1 MNKSDVTKL
10 TANRLYGWILKLPP
24 RLRPHPHA
32 PQICA
37 MLHQN
42 RPVEPGKR
50 WRPCVAAVTWLIGLA
65 VPAGAGVLS
74 GREFQNLLA
83 GGPEGTTIVFQGGT
97 DKIFYS
103 PSLKNRL
110 RLSPELGP
118 EFLRQKILQNTVTE
132 GVFVGATIAD
142 GKWRTISGIA
152 GIAADTETGHG
163 VLTLL
168 QTFPEDTSVKAFQ
181 KRDRLYSVIIVEDAP
196 SGVVCR
202 RSQWE
207 KLFGLKGV
215 PRMTTVPCEFTVGNS
230 VTPAGTQ

>member
-1 MNKSDVTKL
+1 MSHHSWPAK
-10 TANRLYGWILKLPP
+10 
-24 RLRPHPHA
+24 
-32 PQICA
+32 
-37 MLHQN
+37 
-42 RPVEPGKR
+42 PGKR
-50 WRPCVAAVTWLIGLA
+50 RLHCIAAAAAMLIGQAL
-65 VPAGAGVLS
+65 PACSGVLS

-83 GGPEGTTIVFQGGT
+83 GGPEGTTIVLQGGT

-118 EFLRQKILQNTVTE
+118 EFLRRKILQNTVTE
-132 GVFVGATIAD
+132 GVFIGATITD

-168 QTFPEDTSVKAFQ
+168 QTFPEDTNVKAFQ
-181 KRDRLYSVIIVEDAP
+181 KRDRLYAVIIVEDAP

-230 VTPAGTQ
+230 VTPSGTQ

>member
-1 MNKSDVTKL
+1 
-10 TANRLYGWILKLPP
+10 
-24 RLRPHPHA
+24 
-32 PQICA
+32 

-42 RPVEPGKR
+42 WSVEPGKC
-50 WRPCVAAVTWLIGLA
+50 WLPFMAAAALLIGLSLPTA
-65 VPAGAGVLS
+65 AGVLS

-110 RLSPELGP
+110 RLSKDLGP
-118 EFLRQKILQNTVTE
+118 EFLKQKILQNTVTE

-142 GKWRTISGIA
+142 GKWRAISGIA
-152 GIAADTETGHG
+152 GIAADTESGHG

-181 KRDRLYSVIIVEDAP
+181 KRDRLYAVVIVEDTP

-207 KLFGLKGV
+207 RLFALKGV

>member
-1 MNKSDVTKL
+1 M
-10 TANRLYGWILKLPP
+10 P
-24 RLRPHPHA
+24 
-32 PQICA
+32 
-37 MLHQN
+37 HQN
-42 RPVEPGKR
+42 WSVEPRKQR
-50 WRPCVAAVTWLIGLA
+50 LVRIAAALA
-65 VPAGAGVLS
+65 VLLCGALPAWSGVLS

-118 EFLRQKILQNTVTE
+118 EFLKQKILQNIVTE
-132 GVFVGATIAD
+132 GVFIGAAITD

-152 GIAADTETGHG
+152 GIAADTDSGHG

-168 QTFPEDTSVKAFQ
+168 QTFPEDTSIKAFQ
-181 KRDRLYSVIIVEDAP
+181 KRDRLYAVVIVEDAP
-196 SGVVCR
+196 GGVVCR

-207 KLFGLKGV
+207 HLFALKGE
-215 PRMTTVPCEFTVGNS
+215 PRLTTVPCDFTVGNA
-230 VTPAGTQ
+230 VTPTAPR

>member
-1 MNKSDVTKL
+1 M
-10 TANRLYGWILKLPP
+10 R
-24 RLRPHPHA
+24 
-32 PQICA
+32 
-37 MLHQN
+37 HQN
-42 RPVEPGKR
+42 RSIKPGKR
-50 WRPCVAAVTWLIGLA
+50 WRPFVMAAAVLTAQALWLAPVL
-65 VPAGAGVLS
+65 PASAGVLS

-83 GGPEGTTIVFQGGT
+83 GGPDGTTIVFQGGT

-110 RLSPELGP
+110 RQSKELGP
-118 EFLRQKILQNTVTE
+118 AFLKQNILQNTVTE
-132 GVFVGATIAD
+132 GVFIGATITD

-152 GIAADTETGHG
+152 GVAADTETGHG

-196 SGVVCR
+196 SGIVCR

-207 KLFGLKGV
+207 KLFGLKGA

>member
-1 MNKSDVTKL
+1 
-10 TANRLYGWILKLPP
+10 
-24 RLRPHPHA
+24 
-32 PQICA
+32 
-37 MLHQN
+37 MLQQN
-42 RPVEPGKR
+42 RSIEPGR
-50 WRPCVAAVTWLIGLA
+50 HWRAFVIAAALLMVEAL
-65 VPAGAGVLS
+65 PAPAGVLS

-97 DKIFYS
+97 DKVFYS

-110 RLSPELGP
+110 RMSKELGP
-118 EFLRQKILQNTVTE
+118 DFLKQKILSNTVTE
-132 GVFVGATIAD
+132 GVFIGATITD

-152 GIAADTETGHG
+152 GIAADTDTGHG

-168 QTFPEDTSVKAFQ
+168 QTFPEDTSAKAFQ

-230 VTPAGTQ
+230 VTPAGIQ

>member
-1 MNKSDVTKL
+1 MQ
-10 TANRLYGWILKLPP
+10 TAQPNSATGVRRLVRIG
-24 RLRPHPHA
+24 A
-32 PQICA
+32 
-37 MLHQN
+37 
-42 RPVEPGKR
+42 
-50 WRPCVAAVTWLIGLA
+50 VAAGLFCHA
-65 VPAGAGVLS
+65 ASAEVLS

-103 PSLKNRL
+103 PNLKNKL
-110 RLSPELGP
+110 RLAPELGP
-118 EFLRQKILQNTVTE
+118 DFLKHKILQNTVSE
-132 GVFVGATIAD
+132 GVFIGATIAE

-152 GIAADTETGHG
+152 GIAADTDSGHG

-181 KRDRLYSVIIVEDAP
+181 KRDRLYAVVIVEDAP
-196 SGVVCR
+196 SGIVCR

-207 KLFGLKGV
+207 KLFALKGEPKLV
-215 PRMTTVPCEFTVGNS
+215 TMPCEFTVGNT

>member
-1 MNKSDVTKL
+1 MHKARSL
-10 TANRLYGWILKLPP
+10 TQAAL
-24 RLRPHPHA
+24 A
-32 PQICA
+32 A
-37 MLHQN
+37 M
-42 RPVEPGKR
+42 
-50 WRPCVAAVTWLIGLA
+50 VAALTIGAL
-65 VPAGAGVLS
+65 PAPAGVLS

-103 PSLKNRL
+103 PKLKNKL
-110 RLSPELGP
+110 RLSAELGP
-118 EFLRQKILQNTVTE
+118 EFLKHKILQNTVTE
-132 GVFVGATIAD
+132 GVFIGAMIES

-152 GIAADTETGHG
+152 GIAADTESGHG

-181 KRDRLYSVIIVEDAP
+181 KRDRLYSVVIVEDAP
-196 SGVVCR
+196 GGVVCR

-207 KLFGLKGV
+207 RLFALKGEPKLV
-215 PRMTTVPCEFTVGNS
+215 TVPCEFTVGNS

>member
-1 MNKSDVTKL
+1 MLIAKHRKHVR
-10 TANRLYGWILKLPP
+10 RLAGI
-24 RLRPHPHA
+24 
-32 PQICA
+32 
-37 MLHQN
+37 
-42 RPVEPGKR
+42 
-50 WRPCVAAVTWLIGLA
+50 AAVLA
-65 VPAGAGVLS
+65 ISLLPALPASSGVLS

-103 PSLKNRL
+103 PRLKNKL
-110 RLSPELGP
+110 RSSPELGP
-118 EFLRQKILQNTVTE
+118 EFLKQKILQNTVAE

-152 GIAADTETGHG
+152 GIAADVDSGHG

-168 QTFPEDTSVKAFQ
+168 QTFPEDTSAKAFQ
-181 KRDRLYSVIIVEDAP
+181 KRDRLYAVVIVEDTA
-196 SGVVCR
+196 GGIVCR

-207 KLFGLKGV
+207 RLFALKGA

-230 VTPAGTQ
+230 VTPSGAR